1 MISVVTPLKE
11 KDLKNL
17 RAGDE
22 VLISGLIYTARD
34 EAHQRFVEA
43 LKRKEKLPVELEG
56 NIIFYA
62 GPTPAKAGKVVG
74 SIGPTTSGRLDVYTP
89 LLLELGLKGMIGKG
103 KRSLKVK
110 EAIEKYGAVYFIAI
124 GGAAAFLSQF
134 VKKAEVV
141 AYEDL
146 GPEAVYKLEVENFPV
161 IVGIDLQGNDVYER

>member
-17 RAGDE
+17 SAGDE

-43 LKRKEKLPVELEG
+43 LKRKEKLPLKLEG
-56 NIIFYA
+56 QILFYA
-62 GPTPAKAGKVVG
+62 SPTPAKTGKVVG

-110 EAIEKYGAVYFIAI
+110 EAIKKYRAVYFIAI

-146 GPEAVYKLEVENFPV
+146 GPEAVYKLEVKDFPV
-161 IVGIDLQGNDVYER
+161 IVGIDTLGNDIYER